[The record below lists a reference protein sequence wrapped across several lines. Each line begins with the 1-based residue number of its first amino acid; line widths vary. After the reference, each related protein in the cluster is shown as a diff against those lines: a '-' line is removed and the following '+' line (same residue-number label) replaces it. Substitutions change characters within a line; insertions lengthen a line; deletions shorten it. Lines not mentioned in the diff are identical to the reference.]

1 MRKRGAIGLTLI
13 FIQEVGGV
21 VAGFFL
27 SNSSKERG
35 QTMLHVLHGGA
46 HLSFG
51 HILVADGRRASSDAG
66 SICGE
71 RLASGSGE
79 VLLVGC
85 CTLDATILRQRDR

>member
-35 QTMLHVLHGGA
+35 QTMLHVLHGGRIF
-46 HLSFG
+46 HLVISSS
-51 HILVADGRRASSDAG
+51 LTDVA
-66 SICGE
+66 
-71 RLASGSGE
+71 
-79 VLLVGC
+79 
-85 CTLDATILRQRDR
+85 LRQTQGAYAENG